1 MIMAEIKRADLRW
14 QRKSEIDNKNDYRWL
29 IEIVIGILTQVL
41 VLYGARQM
49 EFNGF
54 IFIVL
59 AFGDVVMAMGINDW
73 QNRRNN
79 NKKEK
84 A

>member
-1 MIMAEIKRADLRW
+1 MAEIKRADLRR
-14 QRKSEIDNKNDYRWL
+14 QRKSEIDNKNNYRWL
-29 IEIVIGILTQVL
+29 IGIVIGILAQVL

-59 AFGDVVMAMGINDW
+59 AFGDVVMAIGVNDW

-79 NKKEK
+79 NKKKK

>member
-1 MIMAEIKRADLRW
+1 MAEIKRADLRR
-14 QRKSEIDNKNDYRWL
+14 QRKSEIDNKNDYHWL

-79 NKKEK
+79 KKKEK